1 MTSQLTTADRSRMLV
16 VCELYELIAA
26 LDRRVPH
33 VERVGEIAIARA
45 AAVLRGEAL
54 RRIATLEH
62 EADADAIA
70 SWFGPTQATAC
81 TQGRPTGGGSHGAE

>member
-1 MTSQLTTADRSRMLV
+1 MTIEETTADRSRMLI

-26 LDRRVPH
+26 LDRRVPY

-45 AAVLRGEAL
+45 AAALRGEAL

-70 SWFGPTQATAC
+70 SWFGPTQVTAY
-81 TQGRPTGGGSHGAE
+81 TQ

>member
-1 MTSQLTTADRSRMLV
+1 MTSEQTTANRRRMLI
-16 VCELYELIAA
+16 VCELHELIAA

-33 VERVGEIAIARA
+33 VERVGEIAIART

-70 SWFGPTQATAC
+70 SWFEPTRAAAC
-81 TQGRPTGGGSHGAE
+81 AQRRTTGGSHGAE

>member
-1 MTSQLTTADRSRMLV
+1 MTSEQTDADRSRMLI

-45 AAVLRGEAL
+45 AATLRDEAL

-70 SWFGPTQATAC
+70 SWREPIRATVDTQ
-81 TQGRPTGGGSHGAE
+81 

>member
-1 MTSQLTTADRSRMLV
+1 MTSEQTTADRSRMLI

-33 VERVGEIAIARA
+33 VERVGEVAIARA
-45 AAVLRGEAL
+45 AAALRGEAL
-54 RRIATLEH
+54 RRIATLEC

-70 SWFGPTQATAC
+70 SWFEPIQATAD
-81 TQGRPTGGGSHGAE
+81 TQRRTTGERNGAE

>member
-1 MTSQLTTADRSRMLV
+1 
-16 VCELYELIAA
+16 
-26 LDRRVPH
+26 

-45 AAVLRGEAL
+45 AAALRGEAS

-70 SWFGPTQATAC
+70 SWSEPKEAPAYMRH
-81 TQGRPTGGGSHGAE
+81 RPAGDTNGAV

>member
-1 MTSQLTTADRSRMLV
+1 MTSEQTAAGRSRMLV

-45 AAVLRGEAL
+45 AATLRGEAL
-54 RRIATLEH
+54 KRIATLEH
-62 EADADAIA
+62 EAEANAIA
-70 SWFGPTQATAC
+70 SWSEPTQAAAY
-81 TQGRPTGGGSHGAE
+81 TQRRTTEESNGAE

>member
-1 MTSQLTTADRSRMLV
+1 MTSEQATADRSRMLI

-45 AAVLRGEAL
+45 AAALRGEAL
-54 RRIATLEH
+54 TRIATLEH

-70 SWFGPTQATAC
+70 SWLEPTQAAAYAQRRT
-81 TQGRPTGGGSHGAE
+81 TGERNGTE

>member
-1 MTSQLTTADRSRMLV
+1 MTSEQTTADRSRMLV

-26 LDRRVPH
+26 LDRRVPQ

-45 AAVLRGEAL
+45 AAALRGEAL

-62 EADADAIA
+62 EADADEIA
-70 SWFGPTQATAC
+70 SWFEPTQATAS
-81 TQGRPTGGGSHGAE
+81 TQRRTTEESHGAE